1 MFLYYIRDQW
11 YKQDTNYIIAVR
23 AAYMSSQMIEIKD
36 DGSGVFKCRTAPFK
50 DDGSGVFKCRTAPS
64 YPITKEDVLLYIL
77 QTKELPAEY
86 YA

>member
-36 DGSGVFKCRTAPFK
+36 DGSGVFKCRTAP
-50 DDGSGVFKCRTAPS
+50 S